1 MTAATAPSGTSFLAT
16 RGGKL
21 LLAFLC
27 VVGLLDFLD
36 ASIVNVALPSIQH
49 DLHFSQQS
57 LQWVLSGYI
66 VTYGGF
72 LLLGG
77 RLADLLG
84 RRSVL
89 VARAGLFGVSSLVGG
104 VAQDPATLIGARLAQ
119 GLGAALMSPAGL
131 SILTT
136 SFNSGTDRVKAL
148 GARGAM
154 GGIASVLGVSL
165 GALLSAGPGWR
176 GVIFINPPICAVVIV
191 A

>member
-1 MTAATAPSGTSFLAT
+1 MTEAMAPPGASFLAT
-16 RGGKL
+16 RKGQL
-21 LLAFLC
+21 TLAFLC
-27 VVGLLDFLD
+27 LVAFMDFMGF
-36 ASIVNVALPSIQH
+36 AIMTVALPTIQR

-57 LQWVLSGYI
+57 LQWVLSGYT

-89 VARAGLFGVSSLVGG
+89 VAGTALFAVSSLAGG
-104 VAQDPATLIGARLAQ
+104 VAPNSGTLIGARLAQ
-119 GLGAALMSPAGL
+119 GLGAALMSPAAL

-148 GARGAM
+148 GAWGAM
-154 GGIASVLGVSL
+154 GGIASVFGVFL
-165 GALLSAGPGWR
+165 
-176 GVIFINPPICAVVIV
+176 
-191 A
+191 